1 MPSSAVIEYRKR
13 IKHSVCRG
21 LGTRLC
27 SRKET
32 CKYANGVSRKY
43 CRKARNTRRSKLVYY
58 SPKSSSR
65 RSSRMSPRMS
75 PRKSSSSLSFKSAK
89 SQ

>member
-13 IKHSVCRG
+13 VKTSMCRG

-27 SRKET
+27 SRKEG

-43 CRKARNTRRSKLVYY
+43 CRKAKNSSRSKIVYHT
-58 SPKSSSR
+58 PKSSR
-65 RSSRMSPRMS
+65 RSSR
-75 PRKSSSSLSFKSAK
+75 RKSSSLSFVSAK